1 MLITHFSFQR
11 KNTMYPI
18 ISASLGLAV
27 IVYIIALATIQTG
40 PRYFAMMLMP
50 SVCCKNPTVF

>member
-1 MLITHFSFQR
+1 
-11 KNTMYPI
+11 MYPI